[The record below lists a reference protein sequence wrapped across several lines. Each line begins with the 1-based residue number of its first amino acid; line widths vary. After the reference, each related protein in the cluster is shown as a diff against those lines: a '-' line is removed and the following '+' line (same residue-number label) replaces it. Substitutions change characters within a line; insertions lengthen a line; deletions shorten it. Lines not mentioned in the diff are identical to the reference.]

1 MVAAFDDLPSFT
13 VFAWKDYGS
22 ENGDAWWAYLLQY
35 IVLIFPALDVAS
47 AFPLNAICMSENL
60 MSIKFPQL
68 TIEQLENL
76 PKKIVYKFRLFT
88 VLPPLLIT
96 VVSFDLG
103 VALTFTGITAYYV
116 VFINIFLLHMY
127 TRHRFPKPSDYN
139 GWWSPKWLSLSGF
152 WFFVILAI
160 ANLGLVLFEFS

>member
-1 MVAAFDDLPSFT
+1 
-13 VFAWKDYGS
+13 
-22 ENGDAWWAYLLQY
+22 
-35 IVLIFPALDVAS
+35 
-47 AFPLNAICMSENL
+47 MSENL

-68 TIEQLENL
+68 TIEELEAL
-76 PKKIVYKFRLFT
+76 PKKTVYKFRLFT

-127 TRHRFPKPSDYN
+127 TRHRFPKPSDYR
-139 GWWSPKWLSLSGF
+139 GWWSPKSISLSGF
-152 WFFVILAI
+152 WFFVCLAL